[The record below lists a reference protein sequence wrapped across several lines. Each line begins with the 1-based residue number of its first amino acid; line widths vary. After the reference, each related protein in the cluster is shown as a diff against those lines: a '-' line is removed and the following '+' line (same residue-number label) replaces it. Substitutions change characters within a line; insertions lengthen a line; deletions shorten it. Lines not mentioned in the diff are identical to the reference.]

1 MSEVIFMNEQDLRVV
16 KTKKALS
23 SSLYQ
28 LLEKRSF
35 ESLSVNEIC
44 ESGMVHRTTFY
55 KHFYDKYDL
64 LVYLFKLLTKDY
76 FSTDLK
82 DRLNNPFKQLKLH
95 LQIKKNWKSR
105 KSTKR

>member
-44 ESGMVHRTTFY
+44 ESGMVPVSYT
-55 KHFYDKYDL
+55 
-64 LVYLFKLLTKDY
+64 
-76 FSTDLK
+76 
-82 DRLNNPFKQLKLH
+82 H
-95 LQIKKNWKSR
+95 LR
-105 KSTKR
+105 AHET